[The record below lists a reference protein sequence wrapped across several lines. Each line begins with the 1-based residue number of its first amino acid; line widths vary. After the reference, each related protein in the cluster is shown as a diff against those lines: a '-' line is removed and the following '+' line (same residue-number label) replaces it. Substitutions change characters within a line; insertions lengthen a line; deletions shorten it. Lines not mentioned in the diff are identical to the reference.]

1 MPLVIQLPSVDHRG
15 LASSTRVLFIHASID
30 HLSSEY
36 KVHKMLA
43 ESGTAHGV
51 ESYFL
56 WQRGANATG
65 DNTMTFPWPERVRYI
80 DFGRDLSITPR
91 PSRSQR
97 ALMMLRTLPGALRTV
112 FSQVRAIR
120 PDLLY
125 TSQQKYDVRLA
136 RVLSRLFQIPHVI
149 HIHYIF
155 GSWLGADVLHTIQ
168 RSQNLIA
175 VSEFIRQNALLQ
187 GIQPSAVSTVPNL
200 ISPDAFLPC
209 GNRAAMRAEFGWGP
223 DTPVII
229 AAGRLDPRKGHLP
242 LIEAFATVLTRIPQ
256 ARLLICGRTLNR
268 SNYPEILRQRVA
280 DLGIQHAVVFA
291 GHRYDLPAL
300 MQGADVFSL
309 PAEMEPFGLV
319 FLEAMAVGLPVV
331 AYYSGAVPEIVVNGV
346 TGFLSYPDQPTDLV
360 DNLSRLLL
368 DSPLASH
375 MGAVGRQR
383 ASDAFSAS
391 VVTPRWAD
399 ILHRFAVRTS
409 APVAAR

>member
-1 MPLVIQLPSVDHRG
+1 VQ
-15 LASSTRVLFIHASID
+15 ASRTRVLFIHASID
-30 HLSSEY
+30 HLTSEY

-43 ESGTAHGV
+43 ESGTAHGI

-56 WQRGANATG
+56 WQRGAHATG
-65 DNTMTFPWPERVRYI
+65 DNAMSFPWPDHVRYI

-97 ALMMLRTLPGALRTV
+97 ALMMLRTFPVALRTV

-155 GSWLGADVLHTIQ
+155 GSWLGADVLHAIQ
-168 RSQNLIA
+168 RSQHLIA

-187 GIQPSAVSTVPNL
+187 GIPPSAISTVPNL
-200 ISPDAFLPC
+200 ISPDAFLPRAD
-209 GNRAAMRAEFGWGP
+209 RAAMRAEFGWGP

-242 LIEAFATVLTRIPQ
+242 LFDAFATLLARIPH

-268 SNYPEILRQRVA
+268 SGYPEVLRQRVA
-280 DLGIQHAVVFA
+280 ELGIEYAVVFA

-300 MQGADVFSL
+300 MQGSDVFAL
-309 PAEMEPFGLV
+309 PSEMEPFGLV

-346 TGFLSYPDQPTDLV
+346 TGLLSYPDQPTDLV
-360 DNLSRLLL
+360 DNLARLLL
-368 DSPLASH
+368 DPSLASR

-383 ASDAFSAS
+383 VSDAFSAS

-399 ILHRFAVRTS
+399 ILHRFVVRTS
-409 APVAAR
+409 ASATTR